1 MNIRFHAR
9 EFDPGVAHRLH
20 LLGVP
25 EPLARVLA
33 ARGITSEA
41 ELSLSTR
48 QILAPKALSQSAQ
61 AARLLADAIDN
72 QRRLLVV
79 ADYDCDGATACAVA
93 IRGLRDMGAQVD
105 YLVPNRFE
113 FGYGLTP
120 ELVELAARR
129 HPDLLITVDN
139 GIASVEGV
147 DRANA
152 LGIDVLITD
161 HHLPAGR
168 LPAARAIVNPNQP
181 DCGFTSKNLAGVGVM
196 FYVLLQLRAELR
208 SRGRFDETSQPR
220 LDVLLDLVALGTV
233 ADLVQ
238 LDRNNRILVQG
249 GLERIR
255 RGTMHAGIAAL
266 FRVSGRDPRSATAA
280 DLGFALGPRVN
291 AAGRLTDMTQGIECL
306 LTDDADRAWELAQR
320 LDSLNRER
328 RQIEADMQLSAETDL
343 DAANVDGNVL
353 AQRRTITIYREE
365 WHPGVVGLI
374 ASRIKERHHR
384 PTIAFAR
391 ADANW
396 LRGSGRSI
404 EGVHL
409 RDILDRVTKI
419 APDLIARFGGH
430 AMAAGLTIAHDALE
444 DFTRAFE
451 KVTRETTDPALFART
466 LAIDGALAAGE
477 ITHSL
482 VEAING
488 IVWGQGFAEP
498 LFANEFD
505 VLEQRIVK
513 GQHLQLTLAL
523 ERRRWPAIWFRRVQT
538 LPDRARLAY
547 RPVIDE
553 FRGQRRVSLRIEQ
566 ISV

>member
-9 EFDPGVAHRLH
+9 DFDPVVAHRLH
-20 LLGVP
+20 LLGLPV
-25 EPLARVLA
+25 PLARVLA
-33 ARGITSEA
+33 ARGIASET

-48 QILAPKALSQSAQ
+48 QMLAPQTLFQTAQ
-61 AARLLADAIDN
+61 AARLLADAIEA
-72 QRRLLVV
+72 QRRLLIV

-93 IRGLRDMGAQVD
+93 VRGLRAMGARVD

-129 HPDLLITVDN
+129 QPDLLITVDN

-181 DCGFTSKNLAGVGVM
+181 ECGFASKNLAGVGVM

-208 SRGRFDETSQPR
+208 ARGHFDETSQPR

-238 LDRNNRILVQG
+238 LDRNNRILVQA

-255 RGTMHAGIAAL
+255 RGTMHAGVAAL
-266 FRVSGRDPRSATAA
+266 FRVAGRDARTASAA
-280 DLGFALGPRVN
+280 DLGFALGPRIN

-306 LTDDADRAWELAQR
+306 LTDDVERALELAQR
-320 LDSLNRER
+320 LDSLNQER
-328 RQIEADMQLSAETDL
+328 RQIEADMQLSAEAHL
-343 DAANVDGNVL
+343 DAAKVNDDSL
-353 AQRRTITIYREE
+353 AQRRTITIYRED

-384 PTIAFAR
+384 PTIAFAP
-391 ADANW
+391 ADALW

-409 RDILDRVTKI
+409 RDLLDRVTKS
-419 APDLIARFGGH
+419 APNLIARFGGH
-430 AMAAGLTIAHDALE
+430 AMAAGLTIRNDALE
-444 DFTRAFE
+444 EFTRAFE
-451 KVTRETTDPALFART
+451 QAARELTDPALFTRT
-466 LAIDGALAAGE
+466 LATDGALAAGE

-523 ERRRWPAIWFRRVQT
+523 EGRRWPAIWFRHVQT

-566 ISV
+566 MSM